1 MFCICIKGKFVP
13 TEALTPSGVYQT
25 ILLEVD
31 RILRNLTQTTSDPTL
46 QKANENA
53 HQQLDAFRQKLNE
66 NIDSLQKNAEWNTF
80 TIAFYGE
87 TNAGKST
94 IIETL
99 RILLKEQSK
108 RSRQQAFRAFQ
119 QEHQLTDSDIETLQ
133 HALSE
138 NEKRAAELAHAIEA
152 INLDYADREHTFQ
165 SQIDAISAL
174 IADQRK
180 QFSLWRKFIHLWVKT
195 AEQKEKESQI
205 ILRQALAHE
214 KANALKS
221 LQTQKAECDSHAASL
236 RQLQAAQKS
245 KLDELS
251 LLADGEIIG
260 TGVSDFTMDT
270 TLYPFD
276 AHNQRFALLDVPGIE
291 GKESKVL
298 TQIQQAVEKAHAV
311 FYVTS
316 KPTAPQKGD
325 DNAPG
330 TLEKIKAHLNAQ
342 TEVWTLFNKRI
353 TNAVQL
359 NRPTLVSDDEQLSL
373 DDLNKKMR
381 EQLGDNY
388 RDTWS
393 VSAMPAFLSVAEHL
407 VPGSENAK
415 KRVKLLEKLES
426 ETILEKTGLTGF
438 LSLLTQRLV
447 SDSKAKIARSNFNKA
462 RTTVEDVTAE
472 LSTLQKESYGKLAK
486 QLQNDTV
493 SAHQLLDIAL
503 ASLKTR
509 LINQAEEAV
518 DAFRSR
524 ARKQVYSEIEDDIS
538 NDRFKDELETTIRQQ
553 HATLEKTLPG
563 IFKAELD
570 TFKEETEEIV
580 QRFQKYA
587 QDILATYSK
596 LQQQKFDNQFELKI
610 NIDNGVKLTSLVAT
624 LAGGALLLW
633 NPAGWLI
640 LAPALA
646 GMVFAA
652 YKAVRSFFSSSYKIS
667 QQKQS
672 ADDNLNKIARNMKS
686 AIEDGIDNVFPE
698 LEEKVTQLKTMLE
711 EPTRQAAEINKILIN
726 ATTNLRHLSHSLA
739 AAGEK

>member
-1 MFCICIKGKFVP
+1 MSV
-13 TEALTPSGVYQT
+13 EAVTPGGVYQK
-25 ILLEVD
+25 ISLEVD
-31 RILRNLTQTTSDPTL
+31 RILQNLTQTTSDSAL
-46 QKANENA
+46 QEANDNA
-53 HQQLDAFRQKLNE
+53 RQQLDVFRHKLNE
-66 NIDSLQKNAEWNTF
+66 NIKSLQKNAEWNTF

-99 RILLKEQSK
+99 RILLNEQSK

-119 QEHQLTDSDIETLQ
+119 QTHQLTDRDIETLQ

-138 NEKRAAELAHAIEA
+138 NEKRSVELAHAIEA
-152 INLDYADREHTFQ
+152 INLEYAKREQAFQ
-165 SQIDAISAL
+165 SQIDAITAL
-174 IADQRK
+174 IAAQRK
-180 QFSLWRKFIHLWVKT
+180 EFSLWRKFIHLWVKT
-195 AEQKEKESQI
+195 AEQKEKESQLL
-205 ILRQALAHE
+205 LRQALAHE
-214 KANALKS
+214 KNEALKS
-221 LQTQKAECDSHAASL
+221 LQAQKTECDSHATSL
-236 RQLQAAQKS
+236 RQLQSAQKS
-245 KLDELS
+245 KLEELS

-270 TLYPFD
+270 TLYPFEVD
-276 AHNQRFALLDVPGIE
+276 AQHFALLDVPGIE

-325 DNAPG
+325 ENTPG
-330 TLEKIKAHLNAQ
+330 TLEKIKAHLNVQ

-359 NRPTLVSDDEQLSL
+359 NRPSLVSDDEQLSL
-373 DDLNKKMR
+373 DELNKKMS

-415 KRVKLLEKLES
+415 KRLKLLEKFKPEEL
-426 ETILEKTGLTGF
+426 LEKTGLNGF
-438 LSLLTQRLV
+438 LTLLTKQLV
-447 SDSKAKIARSNFNKA
+447 SDSKAKIIRSNFNKA
-462 RTTVEDVTAE
+462 RTTVEDITSK
-472 LSTLQKESYGKLAK
+472 LSYLQKESYGKLAK
-486 QLQNDTV
+486 QLQNDTAN
-493 SAHQLLDIAL
+493 AHRLLDIAL
-503 ASLKTR
+503 ASLKNR
-509 LINQAEEAV
+509 LINQVEDAV
-518 DAFRSR
+518 DVFHSR
-524 ARKQVYSEIEDDIS
+524 ARKQIYSEIEDDIS
-538 NDRFKDELETTIRQQ
+538 NDRFKDELETVIRQQ
-553 HATLEKTLPG
+553 HAALEKSLPD
-563 IFKAELD
+563 IFKNELD
-570 TFKEETEEIV
+570 TFKGEIEEIV

-610 NIDNGVKLTSLVAT
+610 NIDNGLKLTSLVAT
-624 LAGGALLLW
+624 LAGGALMLW

-646 GMVFAA
+646 GMVFAV
-652 YKAVRSFFSSSYKIS
+652 YKAVRSFFSSSYKIA

-686 AIEDGIDNVFPE
+686 AIEEGIDNVFPE
-698 LEEKVTQLKTMLE
+698 LEEKVVQLKSMLE
-711 EPTRQAAEINKILIN
+711 EPTRQAAQINKILIN

-739 AAGEK
+739 ASGEQ

>member
-1 MFCICIKGKFVP
+1 MSV
-13 TEALTPSGVYQT
+13 EAVTPGGVYQK
-25 ILLEVD
+25 ISLEVD
-31 RILRNLTQTTSDPTL
+31 RILQNLTQTTTDPSL
-46 QKANENA
+46 QQANENA
-53 HQQLDAFRQKLNE
+53 RQQLDAFRQKLNE
-66 NIDSLQKNAEWNTF
+66 NIESLQKNAEWNTF

-99 RILLKEQSK
+99 RILLNEQSK
-108 RSRQQAFRAFQ
+108 RSRQQAFKEFQ
-119 QEHQLTDSDIETLQ
+119 QQHQLTENDIETLQ

-138 NEKRAAELAHAIEA
+138 NEKRAHELAQAIEA
-152 INLDYADREHTFQ
+152 INLEYVERENAFQ
-165 SQIDAISAL
+165 SQIDALSAL
-174 IADQRK
+174 IAAQRQ

-195 AEQKEKESQI
+195 AEQKEKESQQ
-205 ILRQALAHE
+205 ILKQALEHE
-214 KANALKS
+214 KSAALKS

-236 RQLQAAQKS
+236 RQLQTVQKS
-245 KLDELS
+245 KLEELS

-270 TLYPFD
+270 TLYPFEAD
-276 AHNQRFALLDVPGIE
+276 AQRFALLDVPGIE

-298 TQIQQAVEKAHAV
+298 TQIQHAVEKAHAV

-325 DNAPG
+325 DKTPG

-353 TNAVQL
+353 TNPLQL
-359 NRPTLVSDDEQLSL
+359 NRPALISDDEQLSL
-373 DDLNKKMR
+373 DDLNKKMS

-415 KRVKLLEKLES
+415 KRGKLLEKLDPE
-426 ETILEKTGLTGF
+426 EILEKTGLKGF
-438 LSLLTQRLV
+438 LSLLTKQLV
-447 SDSKAKIARSNFNKA
+447 ADSKAKITRSNFNKA
-462 RTTVEDVTAE
+462 RTTVDDVTSE
-472 LSTLQKESYGKLAK
+472 LTCLQKESYGKLAK
-486 QLQNDTV
+486 QLHHDTIN
-493 SAHQLLDIAL
+493 AHQLLDIAL

-509 LINQAEEAV
+509 LINQGEDAV

-524 ARKQVYSEIEDDIS
+524 ARKQIYREIEDDIS
-538 NDRFKDELETTIRQQ
+538 NDRFKDELESTIKQQ
-553 HATLEKTLPG
+553 HAELEKNLPD
-563 IFKAELD
+563 IFKNELD
-570 TFKEETEEIV
+570 KFKDEIEDIV

-587 QDILATYSK
+587 QEILATYSK
-596 LQQQKFDNQFELKI
+596 LQKNKFDNQFELKI
-610 NIDNGVKLTSLVAT
+610 DIDNGLKVTSLLAT
-624 LAGGALLLW
+624 LAGGALLFW

-646 GMVFAA
+646 GMVFAV

-686 AIEDGIDNVFPE
+686 AIEEGIDKVFPE
-698 LEEKVTQLKTMLE
+698 LEQKVVQLKAMLE
-711 EPTRQAAEINKILIN
+711 EPTRQASQINKILIN
-726 ATTNLRHLSHSLA
+726 ATKNLRHLSLSLEA
-739 AAGEK
+739 SGDK

>member
-1 MFCICIKGKFVP
+1 MSV
-13 TEALTPSGVYQT
+13 EAVTPGGVYQK
-25 ILLEVD
+25 ISLEVD
-31 RILRNLTQTTSDPTL
+31 RILQNLTQTTSDSSL
-46 QKANENA
+46 QEANDNA
-53 HQQLDAFRQKLNE
+53 RQQLDAFRQKLNE

-99 RILLKEQSK
+99 RILLHEQSK

-119 QEHQLTDSDIETLQ
+119 QTHQLTDSDIETLQ

-138 NEKRAAELAHAIEA
+138 NEKLAAELAHAIEA
-152 INLDYADREHTFQ
+152 INLEYADREQALQ
-165 SQIDAISAL
+165 SQIDAITAL
-174 IADQRK
+174 IIAQRK

-195 AEQKEKESQI
+195 AEQKEKESQL
-205 ILRQALAHE
+205 ILKQALAHE
-214 KANALKS
+214 KSEALKS
-221 LQTQKAECDSHAASL
+221 LQAQKKECDSRATSL
-236 RQLQAAQKS
+236 RQLQSAQKS
-245 KLDELS
+245 KLEELS

-270 TLYPFD
+270 TLYPFEAD
-276 AHNQRFALLDVPGIE
+276 AQRFALLDVPGIE

-325 DNAPG
+325 ENTPG

-359 NRPTLVSDDEQLSL
+359 NRPSLVSDDEQLSL
-373 DDLNKKMR
+373 DDLNKKMS

-415 KRVKLLEKLES
+415 KRAKLLEKFEPEEL
-426 ETILEKTGLTGF
+426 LEKTGLKGF
-438 LSLLTQRLV
+438 LTLLTKQLV
-447 SDSKAKIARSNFNKA
+447 SDSKAKITRSNFNKA
-462 RTTVEDVTAE
+462 RTTVEDVTSE
-472 LSTLQKESYGKLAK
+472 LSYLQKESYGKLAK
-486 QLQNDTV
+486 QLQNDTAN
-493 SAHQLLDIAL
+493 AHRLLDIAL
-503 ASLKTR
+503 ASLKSR
-509 LINQAEEAV
+509 LINQGEDAV
-518 DAFRSR
+518 DAFHSR
-524 ARKQVYSEIEDDIS
+524 ARKQIYSEIEDDIS
-538 NDRFKDELETTIRQQ
+538 NDRFKDELETAIRQQ
-553 HATLEKTLPG
+553 HTVLEKSLPD
-563 IFKAELD
+563 IFKNELD
-570 TFKEETEEIV
+570 TFKDEIEEIV

-596 LQQQKFDNQFELKI
+596 IQQQKFDNQFELKI
-610 NIDNGVKLTSLVAT
+610 NIDNGLKLTSLVAT

-646 GMVFAA
+646 GMVFAV
-652 YKAVRSFFSSSYKIS
+652 YKAVRSFFSSSYKIA

-686 AIEDGIDNVFPE
+686 AIEEGIDNVFPE
-698 LEEKVTQLKTMLE
+698 LEEKVVQLKSMLE
-711 EPTRQAAEINKILIN
+711 EPTRQAAQINKILIN

-739 AAGEK
+739 ASGEQ